1 MRDGDTLEYFL
12 TLLVFLVFIFYGS
25 ARPDWHYVLNLY
37 VRSSVTELVN
47 TVFLKQTNQL

>member
-25 ARPDWHYVLNLY
+25 ASLAETYVPVMPWHY
-37 VRSSVTELVN
+37 
-47 TVFLKQTNQL
+47 